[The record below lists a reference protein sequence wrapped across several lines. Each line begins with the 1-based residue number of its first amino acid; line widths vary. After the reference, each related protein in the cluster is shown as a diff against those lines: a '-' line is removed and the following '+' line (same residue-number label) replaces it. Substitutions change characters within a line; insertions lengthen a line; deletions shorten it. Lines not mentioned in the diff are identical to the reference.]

1 MSSSITSPVCMYN
14 HEYEG
19 GVLIW
24 IRKHSNSMENQ
35 YGAIESDWGG
45 FENVSGGKNISEP
58 RKHSTY

>member
-1 MSSSITSPVCMYN
+1 MYN

-58 RKHSTY
+58 RQHSTY